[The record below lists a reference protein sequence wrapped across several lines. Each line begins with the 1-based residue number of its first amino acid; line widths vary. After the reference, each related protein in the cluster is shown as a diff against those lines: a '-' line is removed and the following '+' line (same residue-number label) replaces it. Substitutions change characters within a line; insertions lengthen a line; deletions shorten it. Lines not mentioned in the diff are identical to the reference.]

1 MRFLFYYPQINKV
14 GKFNH
19 MGDEKGFKVGAS
31 ENYIKYIHVIVIII
45 ITTTTTT
52 TTITI
57 TITITTIIN
66 RVHKF
71 YRTVVMLRSAVYN
84 VLIFC
89 SVKVCGMSSSVQKHG
104 AVLHSLPC
112 NMLSCIVSDERCCTL
127 LRMLCCACHVTFHCV
142 KCLVVVDV
150 VVVVVVVVVQWTVL
164 CCATVYYNVL
174 CCAVLY
180 SDAIVC

>member
-1 MRFLFYYPQINKV
+1 MQRIICVFLFYYPQINKV

-19 MGDEKGFKVGAS
+19 MGDEKGKVGAS

-52 TTITI
+52 
-57 TITITTIIN
+57 ITITTIIIN

-71 YRTVVMLRSAVYN
+71 YRTVIMLRSAVN

-127 LRMLCCACHVTFHCV
+127 LRMLCCACHVTFRCV
-142 KCLVVVDV
+142 KCLV

-164 CCATVYYNVL
+164 CCATLYYNVL